1 MPPRRVPF
9 SAGPMLGGGAA
20 KSTLAG
26 KANQLRIGDMFL
38 AQLKDP
44 QLKALAG
51 AEWAKMPEAA
61 ACSKALIGWLASYI
75 ARDYRTEDSDRKPLK
90 GSTALSVWG
99 GLLFQTVERFRGK
112 ETTPEGKARRAPPT
126 HAPKRRLPAR
136 PPRFRAPPPPC
147 FRASPACALTRC
159 LRFPRRAG
167 FLPLPQQG
175 QR

>member
-1 MPPRRVPF
+1 MPTRTPF
-9 SAGPMLGGGAA
+9 SAGPMLGEGAA

-26 KANQLRIGDMFL
+26 KANQLRIGDL
-38 AQLKDP
+38 LIGQLKDP

-75 ARDYRTEDSDRKPLK
+75 ARDYRTEDADRKPLK
-90 GSTALSVWG
+90 GSTAVLVWG

-112 ETTPEGKARRAPPT
+112 ETTPEGKARRASPT

-136 PPRFRAPPPPC
+136 PP
-147 FRASPACALTRC
+147 ASA
-159 LRFPRRAG
+159 RR
-167 FLPLPQQG
+167 PLPASA
-175 QR
+175 RRLPAR